1 MAIDVSYRDTYT
13 TSAEDLSR
21 TNKNFIVNEGV
32 AFDGLKVTQS
42 GTPGMSVAVATGTGY
57 FYGSGSNANVMYEFY
72 SDASETVTIGA
83 SGVSARID
91 IICLKVDASTGVA
104 SIVAVAGTPSG
115 SPAVPA
121 TPASHYK
128 LAEVAVG
135 AGVTSITNANITDTR
150 RSVFIMPTGA
160 RNQGLING
168 YIRATVSSNNLT
180 VAIST
185 SPTSL
190 VAPSTTNPV
199 GIWIGNTLRWITSS
213 LSISANAG
221 TNWFNAGSAELATRE
236 IDYFAYIGY
245 NATDGIT
252 LGFARIPYARLY
264 SDFNTTTTNER
275 YARIST
281 ITNAA
286 AGDNYVNIGRFAAT
300 LSAGAGHNWSVPA
313 FTNANLIQEPIYVTS
328 FSSLKIKPIYYQNLL
343 AGWTS
348 TANSNE
354 QVLGTGGTP
363 LNIALPIIKNS
374 CFIKVTINAYSAFA
388 VGDNDL
394 LARIGTNS
402 NGLNTTTICSI
413 YQGGTS
419 GNHATYSQTGIIVD
433 NLSTQKYISATIRNS
448 NSNAVNF
455 SASASRTSLIVEIYD
470 FT

>member
-21 TNKNFIVNEGV
+21 TNRNFIINEGV
-32 AFDGLKVTQS
+32 AFDGMKVTQS
-42 GTPGMSVAVATGTGY
+42 GTPGMSVVVAPGTGY

-72 SDASETVTIGA
+72 SDANETVTIGA
-83 SGVSARID
+83 SGVQARID

-104 SIVAVAGTPSG
+104 SIIAVAGTPSG

-135 AGVTSITNANITDTR
+135 ISVTTITDANITDTR
-150 RSVFIMPTGA
+150 RSVFVAPTGA

-168 YIRATVSSNNLT
+168 KIVPTVASNNLT
-180 VAIST
+180 VAIKT
-185 SPTSL
+185 LTDTD
-190 VAPSTTNPV
+190 PSATNPV
-199 GIWIGNTLRWITSS
+199 GIWIGNQLRWITSS

-252 LGFARIPYARLY
+252 LGYARIPYARLY

-300 LSAGAGHNWSVPA
+300 LSAGAGHTWSVPT
-313 FTNANLIQEPIYVTS
+313 FDNANLIQEPVYETRWLSATLAPYGSGGSLGTFAQDSNSYRYKLKNDICSFQINGRVTNKGSWSGDVRITIPISAKTFLQDFYYASGWVANNTNPATTSRGGVKLGATNYMTVISNIYNAVLQWS
-328 FSSLKIKPIYYQNLL
+328 
-343 AGWTS
+343 AV
-348 TANSNE
+348 ANSDSYW
-354 QVLGTGGTP
+354 VGGE
-363 LNIALPIIKNS
+363 
-374 CFIKVTINAYSAFA
+374 Y
-388 VGDNDL
+388 
-394 LARIGTNS
+394 
-402 NGLNTTTICSI
+402 
-413 YQGGTS
+413 
-419 GNHATYSQTGIIVD
+419 
-433 NLSTQKYISATIRNS
+433 
-448 NSNAVNF
+448 
-455 SASASRTSLIVEIYD
+455 EI
-470 FT
+470 

>member
-32 AFDGLKVTQS
+32 AFDGMKVTES
-42 GTPGMSVAVATGTGY
+42 GTPGMSVVVATGTGY

-72 SDASETVTIGA
+72 SDANETVTIGA

-135 AGVTSITNANITDTR
+135 AGVTTITNANITDKR
-150 RSVFIMPTGA
+150 RSVFVMPTGA

-168 YIRATVSSNNLT
+168 KIVPSVASNNLT
-180 VAIST
+180 VAIKT
-185 SPTSL
+185 LADTD
-190 VAPSTTNPV
+190 PSATNPV

-213 LSISANAG
+213 LSVTANAG
-221 TNWFNAGSAELATRE
+221 TNWFNAGSSELATKE

-245 NATDGIT
+245 NATDGVV
-252 LGFARIPYARLY
+252 LGFSRIPYARLY

-286 AGDNYVNIGRFAAT
+286 SGDNYVNIGRFAAT
-300 LSAGAGHNWSVPA
+300 LSAGAGYTWSVPS
-313 FTNANLIQEPIYVTS
+313 FTNANLIQEPVYETRWLEWLPTYSTDGAGTYTSVTTAQS
-328 FSSLKIKPIYYQNLL
+328 KYRLMSEKAIEIILFARGTTNSVQKVRASLPFGYNLN
-343 AGWTS
+343 G
-348 TANSNE
+348 
-354 QVLGTGGTP
+354 GTGSYPAQYLRFPAMYVDGGIELPGIAQIANGTG
-363 LNIALPIIKNS
+363 N
-374 CFIKVTINAYSAFA
+374 TIEWRNAWT
-388 VGDNDL
+388 N
-394 LARIGTNS
+394 GTNRDIGF
-402 NGLNTTTICSI
+402 NGILPL
-413 YQGGTS
+413 
-419 GNHATYSQTGIIVD
+419 V
-433 NLSTQKYISATIRNS
+433 
-448 NSNAVNF
+448 
-455 SASASRTSLIVEIYD
+455 
-470 FT
+470 

>member
-1 MAIDVSYRDTYT
+1 MAIDVSFRDGYS
-13 TSAEDLSR
+13 TSAQDLSR
-21 TNKNFIVNEGV
+21 FNKNFLINEGV
-32 AFDGLKVTQS
+32 ANDGLKVSQS
-42 GTPGMSVAVATGTGY
+42 TVPAMSVQVSVGTAY
-57 FYGSGSNANVMYEFY
+57 FYGTGTTADTMFEFY
-72 SDASETVTIGA
+72 SDSTETVTIPTA
-83 SGVSARID
+83 SAQARID
-91 IICLKVDASTGVA
+91 IVCCKVDASTGVA
-104 SIVAVAGTPSG
+104 SLVVVSGTPSG

-128 LAEVAVG
+128 LANVAVG
-135 AGVTSITNANITDTR
+135 AGVTTITDANITDTR

-300 LSAGAGHNWSVPA
+300 LSASASHNWSVPS
-313 FTNANLIQEPIYVTS
+313 FTNANLIQEPIYETRWLTFTPTYS
-328 FSSLKIKPIYYQNLL
+328 ASGSMT
-343 AGWTS
+343 WTS
-348 TANSNE
+348 VTTDYSTYKIQSDLVNYELFA
-354 QVLGTGGTP
+354 LGTTGGTASTE
-363 LNIALPIIKNS
+363 LRATLPIGASPAFNAQRFGGGAVDSVGI
-374 CFIKVTINAYSAFA
+374 CCLHFISTFLSA
-388 VGDNDL
+388 
-394 LARIGTNS
+394 ARYDGANY
-402 NGLNTTTICSI
+402 GLGANRGITTKII
-413 YQGGTS
+413 YR
-419 GNHATYSQTGIIVD
+419 
-433 NLSTQKYISATIRNS
+433 LR
-448 NSNAVNF
+448 
-455 SASASRTSLIVEIYD
+455 
-470 FT
+470 